1 MATVVRKS
9 LCQLLELQTQPC
21 HLYWGITHLGKAS
34 PGVLLGP
41 CREGTLDLETTK
53 DEVSRTAHYEWRSL
67 KAINSYSHNPASAGG
82 KGTSEFKLSW
92 ASGPESAV

>member
-1 MATVVRKS
+1 MATVVRKP
-9 LCQLLELQTQPC
+9 LCQLLELQTQAC

-34 PGVLLGP
+34 PGVRLGP

-67 KAINSYSHNPASAGG
+67 KATNSQSQHCFLRWEGDIRVQAELG
-82 KGTSEFKLSW
+82 
-92 ASGPESAV
+92 